1 MAIDNSLYDSLENT
15 YIKMKD
21 YFNKIQLGREH
32 SAMIVKHEELAELL
46 ETLDIE
52 AIEEQWTDINAL
64 HKELDDIKEHSK
76 QVIEDLNADGDSVTT
91 ADRVVSG
98 LDKILSKISKII
110 V

>member
-15 YIKMKD
+15 YTKMKD
-21 YFNKIQLGREH
+21 YFNNIQLGREH

-52 AIEEQWTDINAL
+52 AIEEQWPDINAL
-64 HKELDDIKEHSK
+64 HKELDNIKEHTK
-76 QVIEDLNADGDSVTT
+76 KILDDLNAGGDSV
-91 ADRVVSG
+91 AIAEKVVNE
-98 LDKILSKISKII
+98 LNEIFSKIAKLI